1 MPVCGQPRVS
11 AFSLRPDMTHR
22 LLSRVST
29 RKRVPKEP
37 GEKFVRFPVV
47 YRRHL
52 ARCDEQPYCGLFH
65 VKRRLNT
72 PSRVLLLKP
81 EQRCTPCSV
90 SRGTVGMVA
99 SCRLPREAP
108 VAEYTADPVK
118 RPCLTLVGADSPL
131 ITAGRCDWPKCGWRL
146 SPNPDTGLGPAGVLN
161 TDDGRFYRSGDGP
174 TPPFSPNAAR

>member
-1 MPVCGQPRVS
+1 VRIAARLRTDHTTDAASFGASAERSVGGRARVASHERRRRAGLVMPVCGQPRMS
-11 AFSLRPDMTHR
+11 AFSQRPDMTHR

-47 YRRHL
+47 CRRHL

-81 EQRCTPCSV
+81 EHQCTPLRCFTWNGEYGRTLSPA
-90 SRGTVGMVA
+90 VGGA
-99 SCRLPREAP
+99 RRRAYGRSGEESLP
-108 VAEYTADPVK
+108 D
-118 RPCLTLVGADSPL
+118 
-131 ITAGRCDWPKCGWRL
+131 AGRCGLASDSGWAL
-146 SPNPDTGLGPAGVLN
+146 
-161 TDDGRFYRSGDGP
+161 
-174 TPPFSPNAAR
+174 